1 MDSINPKKKMKTEPN
16 ESAFPLPEYFRELGI
31 TKRKYFAA
39 MAMHSLREEKDN
51 LYYLQRT

>member
-1 MDSINPKKKMKTEPN
+1 MKTEPN